1 MLDDQ
6 QLLRRF
12 VEDGSQIAFT
22 ELVARHVNLV
32 FSAALRRTNGDEQLA
47 KDVTQQVFTDLARK
61 ARSLTGNVVLAGW
74 LHRATRFAAAQ
85 MLRTER
91 RRHAREQEAVTMKT
105 LESPPTPDWTQ
116 IRPLLDEALD
126 DLSDADRNAVI
137 LRFFEQRSLA
147 EIGAALGANEDAAR
161 KRVSR
166 ALEKLRGLLI
176 RRGLTTTSA
185 ALSAVITVN
194 AIHAAPVGLATTVT
208 AATITSL
215 TAAGATLTLWKIMT
229 LTKLKIGIA
238 SVVVAAGVATPLII
252 QHGTLSTLRDQ
263 NQSLQLQADQAAQL
277 AADNE
282 RLSNALAQSRNTL
295 NDDQRR
301 ELLRLRGEV
310 GSLRRQTNDLA
321 RLQEE
326 NRRLR
331 AVRTEDAKAFEEQA
345 EEQWKQVALAKM
357 NDAKRIV
364 LGMFLHAEEQPGVVV
379 TNFDQVT
386 KYLGNP
392 DGTLAVTNE
401 FEFVYGGHF
410 RALTNPV
417 SAIVIRERE
426 GTQLPNGKWIK
437 SYGFADGHSEIPT
450 EPDGNFEAWEKPRLP
465 VPPSNNP

>member
-6 QLLRRF
+6 QLLRKF
-12 VEDGSQIAFT
+12 VEDGSQTAFA

-105 LESPPTPDWTQ
+105 LESHPAPDWTQ

-126 DLSDADRNAVI
+126 DLSDADRNALI

-147 EIGAALGANEDAAR
+147 EIGAALGANEDATR

-166 ALEKLRGLLI
+166 ALEKLRELLI
-176 RRGLTTTSA
+176 RRGLTTTST

-194 AIHAAPVGLATTVT
+194 AIHAAPMGLATTVT

-215 TAAGATLTLWKIMT
+215 TAAGATLTLWKIMI
-229 LTKLKIGIA
+229 LTKLKVGIA
-238 SVVVAAGVATPLII
+238 SVVVAAGVATPLFL
-252 QHGTLSTLRDQ
+252 QHRALDKLRDQ
-263 NQSLQLQADQAAQL
+263 NQSLQVQVDQLAQL
-277 AADNE
+277 ATENE
-282 RLSNALAQSRNTL
+282 RLSNALAQTRSTL

-321 RLQEE
+321 RIQEE

-331 AVRTEDAKAFEEQA
+331 IARPANASPSEDEEA
-345 EEQWKQVALAKM
+345 EQWKQVAIAKM
-357 NDAKRIV
+357 NDAKTIV
-364 LGMFLHAEEQPGVVV
+364 LGMLMHAEDHPTTAI
-379 TNFDQVT
+379 TNLGQVT
-386 KYLGNP
+386 KFVRKPESALV
-392 DGTLAVTNE
+392 GTNQ
-401 FEFVYGGHF
+401 FEFVYGGNF
-410 RALTNPV
+410 RALTNP
-417 SAIVIRERE
+417 SATIVIRERE
-426 GTQLPNGKWIK
+426 AWQHPNGKWFK
-437 SYGFADGHSEIPT
+437 AYGFADGHSEVHA
-450 EPDGNFEAWEKPRLP
+450 EPDGNFETWEKPRLP
-465 VPPSNNP
+465 VPPPSP